1 MSSLHVPQLVTAFT
15 KVLHGLRLT
24 TSREHTSQ
32 PTLHRSKRKKERKK
46 EKNHAKKNSIIVL
59 FSFSLK
65 NDNIKRAQQ

>member
-15 KVLHGLRLT
+15 KVLHGLRPT

-32 PTLHRSKRKKERKK
+32 PTLHRSKRKT
-46 EKNHAKKNSIIVL
+46 EKNHAKKNSIFVL
-59 FSFSLK
+59 FPFSLK